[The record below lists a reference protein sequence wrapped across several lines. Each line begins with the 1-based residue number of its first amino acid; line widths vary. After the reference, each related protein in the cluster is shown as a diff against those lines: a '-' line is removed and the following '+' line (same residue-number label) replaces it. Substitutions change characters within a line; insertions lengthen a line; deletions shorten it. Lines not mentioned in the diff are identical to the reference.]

1 MSHQTGITANEKL
14 LRVFGKSKEG
24 KLRLIKISIENE
36 ELTCTGM
43 QEVKKNWEKDYDKF
57 IAPLIEENTPCYI
70 LYRLDEKTSLG
81 HAWLLLSYVPETAT
95 IRQKM
100 LYASTKAT
108 LKLEF
113 GSSHIKEE
121 LHATTKDETTL
132 QGYYR
137 NKKNFAAPAPL
148 TSREEELNEIKK
160 TEVNTDISTDTR
172 HQTLGGINFPLTEAA
187 SNAIKDATHGLHD
200 YLQFKID
207 LQNEIIE
214 LVKAKK
220 LALSDLQKEI
230 PKDQARYH
238 IFSFKHT
245 HEGDYL
251 ESFVFIYSM
260 PGYSCSVKERMMYS
274 SCKQPF
280 LKVIEDYGME
290 IAKRLEIDD
299 GDELTEEFLMEELH
313 PKKILHRP
321 QFAKPKGPPNRGP
334 KRLTRPQQAE

>member
-1 MSHQTGITANEKL
+1 MFVLKIH
-14 LRVFGKSKEG
+14 LRDSPNQ
-24 KLRLIKISIENE
+24 RLVLTE

-43 QEVKKNWEKDYDKF
+43 QEVKKDWEKDYDKF

-207 LQNEIIE
+207 LQ
-214 LVKAKK
+214 V
-220 LALSDLQKEI
+220 S
-230 PKDQARYH
+230 
-238 IFSFKHT
+238 S
-245 HEGDYL
+245 
-251 ESFVFIYSM
+251 SFVDLIRGKWVVDRIGVGADLRTGQLISAVTHAYI
-260 PGYSCSVKERMMYS
+260 V
-274 SCKQPF
+274 
-280 LKVIEDYGME
+280 
-290 IAKRLEIDD
+290 
-299 GDELTEEFLMEELH
+299 
-313 PKKILHRP
+313 P
-321 QFAKPKGPPNRGP
+321 QTLGC
-334 KRLTRPQQAE
+334 LWQ